1 VPTVIV
7 RSLLARTGAVLAA
20 LVILALL
27 ALLLVS
33 DGPDAIAPP
42 LATGYGFLL
51 AVWTLW
57 WAPEVRLTP
66 EELVV
71 RNAWTTTFVP
81 WSRISHIGGRWGLEV
96 ILDDSTRVKVAAAP
110 HRGGIAAGVRY
121 HMEHAARAEAAR
133 RPDLLGSRVV
143 REELLD
149 GEGVHAVSLDASGA
163 ADLIEVY
170 QERVGQVGEGQRRVQ
185 VNQPLVWACGLL
197 LVLVAAALLT

>member
-1 VPTVIV
+1 M
-7 RSLLARTGAVLAA
+7 
-20 LVILALL
+20 
-27 ALLLVS
+27 
-33 DGPDAIAPP
+33 
-42 LATGYGFLL
+42 
-51 AVWTLW
+51 
-57 WAPEVRLTP
+57 
-66 EELVV
+66 V

-110 HRGGIAAGVRY
+110 RRGGIAAGVRY
-121 HMEHAARAEAAR
+121 HMDHAARAEAAR